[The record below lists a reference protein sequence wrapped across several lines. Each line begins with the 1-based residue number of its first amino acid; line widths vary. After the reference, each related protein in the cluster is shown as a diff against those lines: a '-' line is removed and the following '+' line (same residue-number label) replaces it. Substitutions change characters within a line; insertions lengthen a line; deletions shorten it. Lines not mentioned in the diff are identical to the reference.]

1 MNEITTLK
9 NMVNHCHNTPVL
21 KVDCE
26 QLEDFLIQNEYTGH
40 PDEEC
45 PWESA
50 MRGDLEVYLDTC
62 MRIQEEYNNLW
73 EVLNM
78 LQGDSQTIEAFDVM
92 IKINEMMMR
101 YYFRCM

>member
-1 MNEITTLK
+1 
-9 NMVNHCHNTPVL
+9 MVNYCHNTPVL

-26 QLEDFLIQNEYTGH
+26 MLEDFLIQNEYTGH

-50 MRGDLEVYLDTC
+50 MRGDLEAYLDTC
-62 MRIQEEYNNLW
+62 VHIQEEYDDLW
-73 EVLNM
+73 EVLDL
-78 LQGDSQTIEAFDVM
+78 LQGDSQTIEAFDIM

-101 YYFRCM
+101 YYSRCM